1 MGFSEEDKWALKAAG
16 KSSNSEVP
24 VRGRREGL
32 KSAGRAS
39 KAGGRSLEAHE

>member
-32 KSAGRAS
+32 KISWKGLN
-39 KAGGRSLEAHE
+39 GGWKEFRGT